1 MAACA
6 RTELGLPTSNTLEER
21 LFMRNEYI
29 LDRKNQ
35 EIEFL
40 KNELEIIR
48 AEREKH
54 NAQVIVAE
62 VVLFL
67 FGILLGAMLMKTMGA
82 PLL

>member
-1 MAACA
+1 
-6 RTELGLPTSNTLEER
+6 
-21 LFMRNEYI
+21 MRNEYI
-29 LDRKNQ
+29 VDRKNK

-54 NAQVIVAE
+54 DAQVIVAE